1 MSKQIQRYVDPN
13 ANLNGYDLQNPN
25 REMTQ
30 AEIMYAAMVWKEQQ
44 QYEMQQRQNEMYQQ
58 QLQAYQLQA
67 MQLQQ
72 QNNAMHLTADDL
84 REAMRHIKPGQKLQV
99 EQYQG
104 FEINYSQQSSE
115 GLKNVFGLILCAI
128 ILGAFIFGG

>member
-1 MSKQIQRYVDPN
+1 MSKNIQKYVDAN
-13 ANLNGYDLQNPN
+13 ANHLQPANQ
-25 REMTQ
+25 EMSQ

-58 QLQAYQLQA
+58 QLDAYRMQA

-72 QNNAMHLTADDL
+72 QNNAMNLTADDL
-84 REAMRHIKPGQKLQV
+84 REAMRHIRPGYKLQV

-104 FEINYSQQSSE
+104 FEINYQQQSSE
-115 GLKNVFGLILCAI
+115 GLKMFFGLILCAI